1 MRPEKCQRCAKF
13 YDAEKYRTCPFCSNG
28 GVPVSPQYGTPVN
41 ANEEKHHFK
50 FGKKQKET
58 APVQNNGQGN
68 GFYEQNTLKKPV
80 QNFGGMNAKPTPDDD
95 YPTMMLDQTMGESP
109 TMMLDQTMGD
119 SPTVMLDM
127 KDIPIGKPEN
137 KKHVTD
143 EEDDYPTSALREI
156 PTLKPEETS
165 GLREQINQASNASD
179 IGSASGKTVAYYDT
193 PDNKEPV
200 AGWLVCVKGSYVGES
215 FELHSG
221 KNHIGRSLNMTVA
234 LAKEKTVS
242 REKHATI
249 TFDPVAKQF
258 FLQAGDSSG
267 LTYLNGKLLLVPD
280 TLKKYDLITLGECSL
295 IFVPLCGE
303 NFDWDKIL
311 SK

>member
-1 MRPEKCQRCAKF
+1 MRPQKCQRCAKF
-13 YDAEKYRTCPFCSNG
+13 YDAEKYSVCPFCSAQG
-28 GVPVSPQYGTPVN
+28 APQQGNPNTN
-41 ANEEKHHFK
+41 QEKHHFK
-50 FGKKQKET
+50 FGKKPKET

-68 GFYEQNTLKKPV
+68 GFYEQNTLKSPV
-80 QNFGGMNAKPTPDDD
+80 QNAGGMNAKPVPADD
-95 YPTMMLDQTMGESP
+95 YPTMMIDQTTGDSP
-109 TMMLDQTMGD
+109 TMMLDRTMGD

-127 KDIPIGKPEN
+127 KDITIGKPEN
-137 KKHVTD
+137 QKSVTAVTTAD
-143 EEDDYPTSALREI
+143 FPTSALRET
-156 PTLKPEETS
+156 PTLKPSETN
-165 GLREQINQASNASD
+165 GLREQINQASNTPESNP
-179 IGSASGKTVAYYDT
+179 ASGKTVAYYDT
-193 PDNKEPV
+193 PDNTEPV
-200 AGWLVCVKGSYVGES
+200 AGWLVCVKGNYVGES
-215 FELHSG
+215 FELHTG

-258 FLQAGDSSG
+258 YLQAGDSSG